1 MVTGY
6 LILYYAFIIVNLY
19 KSQLV
24 LKGDFHMK
32 DNILGTEKIP
42 KLFITYSIPAIISM
56 LILGTQSIIDGFF
69 VGNYVGES
77 AMASVNIAQPFTQL
91 IVAFLMVIVIGSLS
105 YMGRSLGE
113 KDIIKTQN
121 IYRTALILLI
131 TIGGVLTIA
140 GLFFSDQISLIL
152 GANGTLIDDS
162 SLYIKVVS
170 LVTIP
175 MFLMT
180 QFAFSNRL
188 LEKPELYFRGMLLS
202 LTINIISNVILVK
215 YMGLGVLGTAISTGI
230 AEPMALFYVIWP
242 HLNRKNVINIFVGKF
257 DKSTIMPV
265 ISNGAS
271 DGMTSVASAITTFL
285 FNMTFMRTLGE
296 VGVASFTVISY
307 INLFATF
314 IMFGIADGVGPL
326 VSYNYGAK
334 KFKRVKEVMRFSYKV
349 SFIIGVILAITLFVF
364 GENLVELFVH
374 DNKDIVKIATLGTK
388 IFSIGFLFNGFN
400 ILSSSY
406 FTSIGLAKES
416 LIIALS
422 RGLVFI
428 IIGIIILPVAFSDS
442 GIWMVMPFAEILTL
456 CVCYLLL
463 KREKNC
469 MII

>member
-1 MVTGY
+1 MVTRY

-152 GANGTLIDDS
+152 GANDTLINDS

-170 LVTIP
+170 LFTIP

-188 LEKPELYFRGMLLS
+188 LEKPELYFRGMLL
-202 LTINIISNVILVK
+202 T
-215 YMGLGVLGTAISTGI
+215 
-230 AEPMALFYVIWP
+230 
-242 HLNRKNVINIFVGKF
+242 
-257 DKSTIMPV
+257 
-265 ISNGAS
+265 
-271 DGMTSVASAITTFL
+271 
-285 FNMTFMRTLGE
+285 
-296 VGVASFTVISY
+296 
-307 INLFATF
+307 
-314 IMFGIADGVGPL
+314 
-326 VSYNYGAK
+326 
-334 KFKRVKEVMRFSYKV
+334 
-349 SFIIGVILAITLFVF
+349 
-364 GENLVELFVH
+364 
-374 DNKDIVKIATLGTK
+374 
-388 IFSIGFLFNGFN
+388 
-400 ILSSSY
+400 
-406 FTSIGLAKES
+406 
-416 LIIALS
+416 
-422 RGLVFI
+422 
-428 IIGIIILPVAFSDS
+428 
-442 GIWMVMPFAEILTL
+442 
-456 CVCYLLL
+456 
-463 KREKNC
+463 
-469 MII
+469 